1 MKGQSD
7 YTFVRKGEGWGIE
20 TRRLFRRLVRL
31 PRQLGMEAQSRV
43 KTIEMRTRGSIPDL
57 IETLTYNS
65 ER

>member
-1 MKGQSD
+1 M
-7 YTFVRKGEGWGIE
+7 
-20 TRRLFRRLVRL
+20 RL